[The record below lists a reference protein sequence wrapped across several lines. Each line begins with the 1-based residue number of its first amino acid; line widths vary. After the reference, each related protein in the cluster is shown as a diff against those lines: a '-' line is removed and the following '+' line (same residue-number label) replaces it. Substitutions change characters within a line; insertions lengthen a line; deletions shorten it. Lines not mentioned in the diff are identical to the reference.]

1 MGKQSKRNDPKT
13 REEDL
18 QRRRHRLLSQA
29 TASSEGASINEG
41 DRVRCWIDNERG
53 WCKGV
58 VRKKGQIEDIRASD
72 GSGEAHPQPNRYV
85 GKTVYKVALDY
96 ADARRGY
103 EGSIDLGNGS
113 FLEQV
118 TILDTGMNIV
128 QIPHE

>member
-29 TASSEGASINEG
+29 TASSEGSSINEG
-41 DRVRCWIDNERG
+41 DRVRCWIDDGRG

-58 VRKKGQIEDIRASD
+58 VLDKGQIVDIRASD
-72 GSGEAHPQPNRYV
+72 GEAHPQPDRYV
-85 GKTVYKVALDY
+85 GKTVYKVALDS
-96 ADARRGY
+96 ADATRGN
-103 EGSIDLGNGS
+103 EGSIDLENGS

-118 TILDTGMNIV
+118 TILDTGRNIV